1 MNGQNHNHYQYA
13 QQSGYDVPEATQPT
27 AAASDSVQD
36 AHQLLA
42 AYPYG
47 SATPATHVA
56 RHLSNLSI
64 SAAPPSYTQ
73 PYAPPSYAT
82 HHQPRYPQYSEYSR
96 EFAHILN
103 PEPPGHGQSYWES
116 ARNQAVHHLAGQGS
130 IYPDYQPPSQ
140 WPPSQSRHSN
150 YQTNGFAQSVINHTT
165 PSASYPTPPP
175 PGISSSSSSLAG
187 ALGPPPPRPP
197 RQTYQPQDSPAFFN
211 TVLAQTPIQ
220 PLRPA
225 PQPARAPPQYMY
237 PASQPVRSTPQQT
250 FQSAHPARALA
261 QQTEQRFYQHS
272 QPAKMSPQQSFSH
285 SQPVRA
291 HSQQALRQFPSA
303 RPPTVQYFS
312 YTLPSVRSPPPQAA
326 QQPLPL
332 PQPQHSRP
340 PTPIIRQAPQM
351 VASQPL
357 ERERQPAPERA
368 MYAKRP
374 SQEVP
379 QARPPPSKREIG
391 SPDPLAASQPSPDA
405 KVTPRKRKH
414 DQYMDSPTVK
424 RVQMADPNRPVLN
437 VRASETPPR
446 PKQIVEVV
454 IATPPKQRKTP
465 VLTVQS
471 KKIAAYVEV
480 PSLPKAYRTPVS
492 HRKEKPE
499 VVITTTTMGRARE
512 KAGDEYDDLGGF
524 GSDVDSSPMA
534 HRRGVMASGKSS
546 GRKATGER
554 DERAPIEKLI
564 TLLEDIF
571 EAEDGLPPDIEPHDL
586 PADWFSAFTI
596 PGSQPHLHPNLI
608 RKLTT
613 QITKVA
619 RPSKRHRIN
628 SRDANGGATPRYR
641 CRMADIDTATLSR
654 ILKML
659 ERSVRAGEEL
669 DPFKSSAP
677 AGALPSKTGK
687 GKKAANAKKAPADGR
702 RSKSQSP
709 GEQDEGDSMD
719 VDEPPTEQL
728 ITEQDIEI
736 LTRTLEIARDS
747 VIAADSVVALLG
759 SDRLPKQLYSEEL
772 ITACLSTVKNQ
783 LTKILYP
790 FVEASTHDTQVSAIL
805 KEFIKLASSTESVQR
820 RLASEVFQ
828 AISSVLPRINDLICA
843 DSMAMSE
850 SIIIQAVYIAIGPFF
865 VVEAEGESKGKKSNA
880 SNGVISALGGSAMRS
895 LRLDALSLIRS
906 IFANHE
912 EQRPWI
918 IEEILSSL
926 IKLSDTKQRAGQ
938 FRLRDGK
945 SIRTVSALLMQL
957 VQTSAHD
964 VRVDAKA
971 IRKARDQA
979 LALRRQESYSENVK
993 ESWLD
998 EHDTA
1003 EIRLYASG
1011 LDSATK
1017 AAKTIVIFLTQRSG
1031 KTKTTKNS
1039 NEAEYRAIFDNLISD
1054 LLAVLFWPEWPA
1066 ASLIL
1071 SIICKF
1077 MVSSL
1082 DDVKSAGQNDN
1093 NAVKT
1098 LALDHLGVIAAHI
1111 RTSMLKFKRDS
1122 EEQALY
1128 PLDEIMSSPD
1138 VDKLQRL
1145 VAAHQD
1151 LQSDLCRRSSE
1162 DQAFDSA
1169 RELTAVIWGHEL
1181 AVVLQEC
1188 DKVLSDDDEMDPR
1201 ASRKSIKS
1209 IAVKLKTAMRG
1220 IWDDTAGDMFDIGTS
1235 HEEVARVD
1243 RLSEEIGTC
1252 QSLRNSFHPILT
1264 VVLQALDAPPVFM
1277 RTKALKALGQI
1288 VTSDPS
1294 ILSAPNVRRGI
1305 ETHLLDSSP
1314 AVRDAAVELI
1324 GKYIIDSPK
1333 FASDYYQRIAD
1344 RIADTGLGVRKRVI
1358 KLLKAYYTVTEDRDT
1373 RIDICMRIALRMHD
1387 EDDTVKDLAI
1397 KTIEE
1402 LWFVSPA
1409 SAPRS
1414 NGIPQEKSDLL
1425 TKVAIIMGVAAKF
1438 KGGQSPL
1445 EDLLHRVMADKEEN
1459 DRAPLHQRY
1468 VEVCETLIDGL
1479 VDASDLPGFTV
1490 LNCVQTIYLFTSAY
1504 PAVLSGSNA
1513 ATLLPYLKNATTPEE
1528 QITSDY
1534 LLRIFRA
1541 SIPHMPKTAAKFGQ
1555 ELQLALQPMIL
1566 KPSTA
1571 AGVQGLQET
1580 VACMCATVHHITH
1593 NFDRI
1598 VGLLR
1603 SCNARL
1609 LQAIKKPNTQ
1619 TLIAAEQRA
1628 LSILLFITSLLC
1640 EHCNFDRLR
1649 IDQDQFKA
1657 DIDKITKGS
1666 VTEHVYLRLLELYD
1680 KYEDNGLRGRIL
1692 QCLGFLFRAQPAL
1705 MTAEPSAKIMDA
1717 IFSSPIE
1724 EARGRL
1730 LKILQDF
1737 LMSEAAKHAA
1747 NEKAVAGP
1755 KGKSV
1760 AGKVNMEELIG
1771 NTEGFAD
1778 SGVSSAIVQRYLD
1791 KILDAALSHNPQNP
1805 QIQASAV
1812 DILTFTI
1819 KQGLAH
1825 PLQSFPVIVALE
1837 TSSSPLLSSRASALH
1852 AILHSKHTSLL
1863 NSRFVNS
1870 ARASFDYQK
1879 RVTPGAIKGYRMSPG
1894 PSALLQRW
1902 YSLAREKR
1910 ATRQDFLRAL
1920 VKVFDVE
1927 LGKSSQDDVDF
1938 TRYMAENFASF
1949 DYKTQEEPLTVIKS
1963 LTAVLSTAGM
1973 QLVETLSPSH
1983 LLTQLHAPSV
1993 SLPAIPQP
2001 NGQDVPMAEASGV
2014 VEAPLQPQPAVP
2026 VVPAVGVQDLG
2037 LLRSSA
2043 IVAMLMLLKAHLKT
2057 LYSISEEKCS
2067 KFVIGKK
2074 SAVGDR
2080 AATRK
2085 HERPLSWERL
2095 PFATASMVTSEDA
2108 AAQSTRFLEIW
2119 SEDGVAAEPE
2129 DDMIL
2134 A

>member
-1 MNGQNHNHYQYA
+1 MNGHHHHPYQYA
-13 QQSGYDVPEATQPT
+13 PPATYEAAETVPPT
-27 AAASDSVQD
+27 AAATDSVQD

-42 AYPYG
+42 AYPFG

-73 PYAPPSYAT
+73 PYASAPAQPN
-82 HHQPRYPQYSEYSR
+82 HHSRYPQYSEYSR

-103 PEPPGHGQSYWES
+103 PAPSEIGGAYWES
-116 ARNQAVHHLAGQGS
+116 TRNQAVYHLAGQGPV
-130 IYPDYQPPSQ
+130 YPEYQAPPQ
-140 WPPSQSRHSN
+140 WPPSQSRHSA
-150 YQTNGFAQSVINHTT
+150 YQTNAFAQSVINHTS

-187 ALGPPPPRPP
+187 ALGPPPSKPA

-211 TVLAQTPIQ
+211 NFLTQTPAQ
-220 PLRPA
+220 PPRPA
-225 PQPARAPPQYMY
+225 PQPPKPPQHSDSYHA
-237 PASQPVRSTPQQT
+237 PDPVRS
-250 FQSAHPARALA
+250 
-261 QQTEQRFYQHS
+261 
-272 QPAKMSPQQSFSH
+272 
-285 SQPVRA
+285 
-291 HSQQALRQFPSA
+291 HSQQA
-303 RPPTVQYFS
+303 Y
-312 YTLPSVRSPPPQAA
+312 RSPPP
-326 QQPLPL
+326 P
-332 PQPQHSRP
+332 RP
-340 PTPIIRQAPQM
+340 PPQQ
-351 VASQPL
+351 SQSHQPL
-357 ERERQPAPERA
+357 EPQPVPE
-368 MYAKRP
+368 
-374 SQEVP
+374 V
-379 QARPPPSKREIG
+379 G
-391 SPDPLAASQPSPDA
+391 SPDPLAVSKPSPEVL
-405 KVTPRKRKH
+405 KTPRKRKH
-414 DQYMDSPTVK
+414 EQYLESPSIK
-424 RVQMADPNRPVLN
+424 RVQIADPNLPIPS
-437 VRASETPPR
+437 VRAQQTPPHQR
-446 PKQIVEVV
+446 KIVEVV
-454 IATPPKQRKTP
+454 ITTPPKHRKNS
-465 VLTVQS
+465 VLTVQP
-471 KKIAAYVEV
+471 KKSGAYVEV
-480 PSLPKAYRTPVS
+480 PPLPRAYQTPVS
-492 HRKEKPE
+492 QRREKPE
-499 VVITTTTMGRARE
+499 VVITTTTMGKTRV
-512 KAGDEYDDLGGF
+512 KKMDEDDDLGGF
-524 GSDVDSSPMA
+524 GSDVDGSPMA

-546 GRKATGER
+546 GRR
-554 DERAPIEKLI
+554 DERAPIEKLT

-571 EAEDGLPPDIEPHDL
+571 EAEDGLPPDFEPQDL
-586 PADWFSAFTI
+586 PVEWFSPLTT

-613 QITKVA
+613 HITKVS
-619 RPSKRHRIN
+619 RPSKRQRIN
-628 SRDANGGATPRYR
+628 SRDASGAAPGTPRYR
-641 CRMADIDTATLSR
+641 CRMADVDTATLSR

-669 DPFKSSAP
+669 DPFKSSGT
-677 AGALPSKTGK
+677 AGVPLSKGGK
-687 GKKAANAKKAPADGR
+687 GKKAANGKKAQAEGR

-709 GEQDEGDSMD
+709 AEPGEGESMD
-719 VDEPPTEQL
+719 VDGPPAEQPA
-728 ITEQDIEI
+728 TEQDMDA
-736 LTRTLEIARDS
+736 LMRTLEIARDS
-747 VIAADSVVALLG
+747 VLAADCCVALLG

-772 ITACLSTVKNQ
+772 ITACLATVKNQ

-790 FVEASTHDTQVSAIL
+790 FVEASPADSQTSVLLRQL
-805 KEFIKLASSTESVQR
+805 MQLSSSPDSVQR
-820 RLASEVFQ
+820 RLLSEIFQ

-865 VVEAEGESKGKKSNA
+865 VVEAEGESKGKKSGGG
-880 SNGVISALGGSAMRS
+880 SGVLAGLGGSAMRG

-912 EQRPWI
+912 DQRPWI

-938 FRLRDGK
+938 FRLRDGR

-964 VRVDAKA
+964 VRVEAQA
-971 IRKARDQA
+971 IRKAREQA
-979 LALRRQESYSENVK
+979 LALRRQESYQDKPK

-998 EHDTA
+998 EHDME
-1003 EIRLYASG
+1003 EIQLYASG
-1011 LDSATK
+1011 LESATK
-1017 AAKTIVIFLTQRSG
+1017 AAKTIVIFLTQSRSG
-1031 KTKTTKNS
+1031 KTKVTKNS

-1082 DDVKSAGQNDN
+1082 DDVKSAQNDN

-1098 LALDHLGVIAAHI
+1098 LALDHLGVIASHL

-1122 EEQALY
+1122 EDSALC
-1128 PLDEIMSSPD
+1128 PLDEILSSLD
-1138 VDKLQRL
+1138 TAKLERL
-1145 VAAHQD
+1145 VDAHQE
-1151 LQSDLCRRSSE
+1151 LQCHLCKRSSE

-1169 RELTAVIWGHEL
+1169 RELTAVLWGHEL
-1181 AVVLQEC
+1181 ALVLQHCEGM
-1188 DKVLSDDDEMDPR
+1188 LSGDEEMDSK
-1201 ASRKSIKS
+1201 ADRKSVKS
-1209 IAVKLKTAMRG
+1209 LALKLKAAMRS
-1220 IWDDTAGDMFDIGTS
+1220 IWDDASSDVFDIGSS
-1235 HEEVARVD
+1235 HEEVARID

-1252 QSLRNSFHPILT
+1252 QSLRNSFQPILT

-1324 GKYIIDSPK
+1324 GKYIVDSPK
-1333 FASDYYQRIAD
+1333 FAADYYQKIAD

-1358 KLLKAYYTVTEDRDT
+1358 KLLKSYYNATEDRAT
-1373 RIDICMRIALRMHD
+1373 RIDVCTRIVLRMLD

-1402 LWFVSPA
+1402 LWFMNPA
-1409 SAPRS
+1409 SVPKANAS
-1414 NGIPQEKSDLL
+1414 SQDKSELL
-1425 TKVAIIMGVAAKF
+1425 TKVAIIMGVAAQF
-1438 KGGQSPL
+1438 RDRQSPL
-1445 EDLLHRVMADKEEN
+1445 EDLLHRIMADKEEN
-1459 DRAPLHQRY
+1459 DRTALHQRY

-1528 QITSDY
+1528 QTTSDY

-1609 LQAIKKPNTQ
+1609 QQAIKKPSSQ
-1619 TLIAAEQRA
+1619 TLAAAEQRA

-1649 IDQDQFKA
+1649 IEQDKFKA
-1657 DIDKITKGS
+1657 DIDKITQGS
-1666 VTEHVYLRLLELYD
+1666 VNEHVYLCLLKLYE
-1680 KYEDNGLRGRIL
+1680 KYEDSGLRGRIL

-1717 IFSSPIE
+1717 IFASPQE

-1737 LMSEAAKHAA
+1737 LMSEAGKHAA
-1747 NEKAVAGP
+1747 NEKATAGP
-1755 KGKSV
+1755 KGKLTS
-1760 AGKVNMEELIG
+1760 GKVNMEELIG

-1791 KILDAALSHNPQNP
+1791 KILDAALSQTA
-1805 QIQASAV
+1805 QIQAAAV

-1837 TSSSPLLSSRASALH
+1837 TSSNPHLSSRASALH

-1863 NSRFVNS
+1863 NARFVNS

-1879 RVTPGAIKGYRMSPG
+1879 RVDPGAVKGYRMTPC
-1894 PSALLQRW
+1894 PTAVLQRW

-1949 DYKTQEEPLTVIKS
+1949 EYKTQEEPLTVVKS

-1983 LLTQLHAPSV
+1983 LLTQLHAST
-1993 SLPAIPQP
+1993 APQAVK
-2001 NGQDVPMAEASGV
+2001 QDVPMAEAAAI
-2014 VEAPLQPQPAVP
+2014 VEAPQRLLPPAAAPSP
-2026 VVPAVGVQDLG
+2026 VGIQDLG
-2037 LLRSSA
+2037 LMRSSV
-2043 IVAMLMLLKAHLKT
+2043 IVAMIMLLKAHLKT
-2057 LYSISEEKCS
+2057 LYGISEEKCS

-2080 AATRK
+2080 PATRK

-2095 PFATASMVTSEDA
+2095 PFATTPMLTSEDVT
-2108 AAQSTRFLEIW
+2108 AQSRRFLEIW

-2129 DDMIL
+2129 DDMVM

>member
-1 MNGQNHNHYQYA
+1 MNGHHHHTYQH
-13 QQSGYDVPEATQPT
+13 QSPGTYDVSELSPPT
-27 AAASDSVQD
+27 PAASDSVQD

-73 PYAPPSYAT
+73 PYVPAPSNAT
-82 HHQPRYPQYSEYSR
+82 YHQSRFPQHSEYSR

-103 PEPPGHGQSYWES
+103 PEPSEYGGQYWENTRS
-116 ARNQAVHHLAGQGS
+116 QAVYHLAGQGHS
-130 IYPDYQPPSQ
+130 MYPDYQAPPQ
-140 WPPSQSRHSN
+140 WSPAPSRHST
-150 YQTNGFAQSVINHTT
+150 YQTNPFAQSIINHTT

-187 ALGPPPPRPP
+187 ALGPPPPKPP
-197 RQTYQPQDSPAFFN
+197 RQTYQPQESTMFFN
-211 TVLAQTPIQ
+211 NFLAQTPTQ
-220 PLRPA
+220 PPRPA
-225 PQPARAPPQYMY
+225 PQP
-237 PASQPVRSTPQQT
+237 V
-250 FQSAHPARALA
+250 
-261 QQTEQRFYQHS
+261 
-272 QPAKMSPQQSFSH
+272 K
-285 SQPVRA
+285 
-291 HSQQALRQFPSA
+291 
-303 RPPTVQYFS
+303 
-312 YTLPSVRSPPPQAA
+312 PPPQHAYHTS
-326 QQPLPL
+326 P
-332 PQPQHSRP
+332 S
-340 PTPIIRQAPQM
+340 
-351 VASQPL
+351 SQPSRATL
-357 ERERQPAPERA
+357 PE
-368 MYAKRP
+368 
-374 SQEVP
+374 V
-379 QARPPPSKREIG
+379 G
-391 SPDPLAASQPSPDA
+391 SPDPLAVAQPSPEA
-405 KVTPRKRKH
+405 KMTPRKRKH
-414 DQYMDSPTVK
+414 EQYLDSPTTK
-424 RVQMADPNRPVLN
+424 RVQIADPNRPIPTPRVQQ
-437 VRASETPPR
+437 ASPFHKHR
-446 PKQIVEVV
+446 VEVV
-454 IATPPKQRKTP
+454 ITTPPRQKKPPTVP
-465 VLTVQS
+465 VQQHRP
-471 KKIAAYVEV
+471 APYVEV
-480 PSLPKAYRTPVS
+480 PPLPKAYHTPVS
-492 HRKEKPE
+492 QRRMKPE
-499 VVITTTTMGRARE
+499 VVITTTTMGKARIR
-512 KAGDEYDDLGGF
+512 KMDEDEDLGGF
-524 GSDVDSSPMA
+524 GSDVNSSPMA
-534 HRRGVMASGKSS
+534 HRRVSDKSS
-546 GRKATGER
+546 ARKATGER
-554 DERAPIEKLI
+554 DDRAPIEKLT

-571 EAEDGLPPDIEPHDL
+571 EAEDGLPPDVEPHDL
-586 PADWFSAFTI
+586 PVEWFSPLTSL
-596 PGSQPHLHPNLI
+596 GSQPHLHPNLV
-608 RKLTT
+608 RKLCT

-628 SRDANGGATPRYR
+628 SRDANGVAGTPRYR
-641 CRMADIDTATLSR
+641 CRMTDIDTATLSR

-669 DPFKSSAP
+669 DPFKYSGASAP
-677 AGALPSKTGK
+677 ASKASK
-687 GKKAANAKKAPADGR
+687 GKKPNGKKAQVEGR

-709 GEQDEGDSMD
+709 GQPGEGGGMD
-719 VDEPPTEQL
+719 VDESPAEPAV
-728 ITEQDIEI
+728 TEQDIEA
-736 LTRTLEIARDS
+736 LTQTLEVARDS
-747 VIAADSVVALLG
+747 VLAADCCIALLG

-772 ITACLSTVKNQ
+772 ITACLATVKNQ

-790 FVEASTHDTQVSAIL
+790 FVEASAADAQVSPL
-805 KEFIKLASSTESVQR
+805 LRHFIQLLSSADSVQR
-820 RLASEVFQ
+820 RLVSEVFT

-850 SIIIQAVYIAIGPFF
+850 GIIIQAVYIAIGPFF
-865 VVEAEGESKGKKSNA
+865 VVEAESEGKSKKAANGS
-880 SNGVISALGGSAMRS
+880 GVIANLGGSAMRG

-912 EQRPWI
+912 DQRPWI

-938 FRLRDGK
+938 FRLRDGRT
-945 SIRTVSALLMQL
+945 IRTVSALLMQL

-964 VRVDAKA
+964 VRVEAKA
-971 IRKARDQA
+971 IRKAREQA
-979 LALRRQESYSENVK
+979 QALRRQDSYGEK
-993 ESWLD
+993 TKDPWLD
-998 EHDTA
+998 EHDSE

-1017 AAKTIVIFLTQRSG
+1017 AAKTIVLFLTQRSG

-1082 DDVKSAGQNDN
+1082 DDVKSTGQNDN

-1098 LALDHLGVIAAHI
+1098 LALDHLGVIAAHL
-1111 RTSMLKFKRDS
+1111 RTSTLKFKRDS
-1122 EEQALY
+1122 EDSALY
-1128 PLDEIMSSPD
+1128 PVDEILSTLD
-1138 VDKLQRL
+1138 ADKLARL

-1151 LQSDLCRRSSE
+1151 LQSYLCRRSSE

-1169 RELTAVIWGHEL
+1169 RELTAVVWGHEL
-1181 AVVLQEC
+1181 ALVLQHCES
-1188 DKVLSDDDEMDPR
+1188 VIAGDEELDSK
-1201 ASRKSIKS
+1201 ADRKSVKS
-1209 IAVKLKTAMRG
+1209 LAVKFKIAMRG
-1220 IWDDTAGDMFDIGTS
+1220 IWDDASGDVFDIGSS
-1235 HEEVARVD
+1235 HEEVARID

-1252 QSLRNSFHPILT
+1252 QSLRNSFNPILT

-1324 GKYIIDSPK
+1324 GKYMVDSPK
-1333 FASDYYQRIAD
+1333 FASDYYQKIAD

-1358 KLLKAYYTVTEDRDT
+1358 KLLKAYYNVTEERAA
-1373 RIDICMRIALRMHD
+1373 RIDICTRIVLRMLD

-1397 KTIEE
+1397 KTVEE
-1402 LWFVSPA
+1402 LWFMGTS

-1414 NGIPQEKSDLL
+1414 NGNSQDKSELL
-1425 TKVAIIMGVAAKF
+1425 TKVTIIMGVASQF
-1438 KGGQSPL
+1438 KDRQSPL
-1445 EDLLHRVMADKEEN
+1445 EDVLHRIMADKEEN

-1504 PAVLSGSNA
+1504 PAVLSGANA
-1513 ATLLPYLKNATTPEE
+1513 ATLLPYLKNATTSEE
-1528 QITSDY
+1528 QMTSDS

-1555 ELQLALQPMIL
+1555 ELQLALQPVIL
-1566 KPSTA
+1566 KPSTT

-1580 VACMCATVHHITH
+1580 VACMCATVNHITH
-1593 NFDRI
+1593 DFGRI
-1598 VGLLR
+1598 VALLR

-1609 LQAIKKPNTQ
+1609 QQAIKKPATQ
-1619 TLIAAEQRA
+1619 MLAAAEQRA

-1649 IDQDQFKA
+1649 VEQEKFKA
-1657 DIDKITKGS
+1657 DIDKITQGP
-1666 VTEHVYLRLLELYD
+1666 VTEHVYMCLLKLYE

-1705 MTAEPSAKIMDA
+1705 MTAEPSSKIMDA
-1717 IFSSPIE
+1717 IFASPIE

-1737 LMSEAAKHAA
+1737 LVSEAAKHAA
-1747 NEKAVAGP
+1747 NEKAAAGP
-1755 KGKSV
+1755 KGRTA

-1778 SGVSSAIVQRYLD
+1778 SGVSSAVVQRYLD
-1791 KILDAALSHNPQNP
+1791 KILEAALSQTP
-1805 QIQASAV
+1805 QIQAAAV

-1837 TSSSPLLSSRASALH
+1837 TSPNPHLSSRASALH

-1879 RVTPGAIKGYRMSPG
+1879 RVTPGAVKGYCMSPG
-1894 PSALLQRW
+1894 PTALLQRW

-1927 LGKSSQDDVDF
+1927 LGKSSQDDVEF
-1938 TRYMAENFASF
+1938 TRYMVENFASF
-1949 DYKTQEEPLTVIKS
+1949 DFKTQEEPLTVIKS

-1983 LLTQLHAPSV
+1983 LLTQLHAPIGTQ
-1993 SLPAIPQP
+1993 PA
-2001 NGQDVPMAEASGV
+2001 GQDVPMLDASGAA
-2014 VEAPLQPQPAVP
+2014 EMPHLPQQLPSAPPPI
-2026 VVPAVGVQDLG
+2026 GVRDLG
-2037 LLRSSA
+2037 LMRSSV
-2043 IVAMLMLLKAHLKT
+2043 IVAMIMLLKAHLKA
-2057 LYSISEEKCS
+2057 LYGISEEKCL

-2080 AATRK
+2080 PATRK

-2095 PFATASMVTSEDA
+2095 PFASAPMLTSEDTA
-2108 AAQSTRFLEIW
+2108 VQSTRFLEIW

-2134 A
+2134 T